1 MVILIKPR
9 FDGAKGVA
17 YICLTLL
24 CRYKYIGRRWK
35 LLQILYVH
43 HSRRLKMEMRGF
55 LCVENGTFEAGFKEL
70 STRFNAVK
78 CRRKEVDSFIF
89 LRAFHVC
96 SAFETVRVRSWV
108 IKSSLF
114 NFHSF
119 VLS

>member
-1 MVILIKPR
+1 
-9 FDGAKGVA
+9 
-17 YICLTLL
+17 
-24 CRYKYIGRRWK
+24 
-35 LLQILYVH
+35 
-43 HSRRLKMEMRGF
+43 MEMRGF

-78 CRRKEVDSFIF
+78 RRRKEVDSFIF

-96 SAFETVRVRSWV
+96 SAFEAVRVRSWV